1 MALLGALKAGLIQQ
15 ASVGAEL
22 YLVGTIEDL
31 GGGFGGSFGCSVG
44 DLGFGQ
50 GFQGQQARSDRPYR
64 AGTPP
69 IGGCYE

>member
-1 MALLGALKAGLIQQ
+1 MIFGDGQKVGLIQQ
-15 ASVGAEL
+15 ASLGAAL
-22 YLVGTIEDL
+22 YLVGTMEDL

-50 GFQGQQARSDRPYR
+50 GFQGQQARSNRPYR
-64 AGTPP
+64 AGAPP

>member
-1 MALLGALKAGLIQQ
+1 MVFGGGQKVGLIQE

-22 YLVGTIEDL
+22 YLVGTMEDL
-31 GGGFGGSFGCSVG
+31 GGGFGGSFRCSVG

-64 AGTPP
+64 AGDPS
-69 IGGCYE
+69 IGGRYE

>member
-1 MALLGALKAGLIQQ
+1 MVFGGGQKVGLIQE

-22 YLVGTIEDL
+22 YLVGTMEDL
-31 GGGFGGSFGCSVG
+31 GGGFGGSFRCSVE

-50 GFQGQQARSDRPYR
+50 SFQGQQARSDRPYR